1 MFISIKTIWLPKA
14 VDCECG
20 KLESNLVSVI
30 SKIPTLFLIIG
41 FNWPYFLGS
50 ELIIKWLTT
59 YLFIFFSLNLFKC
72 TTVSQGSIFWQL
84 LILPTCFIK
93 SDWPGDSA
101 FFLAIFHEKL
111 LKQNVIYLHKTSELL
126 SVFVYTYPITS
137 DIITTASKVFI
148 FGVTLGGILIRI
160 QSECRKIQTRITP
173 NTDTFYTVYVL
184 FFHCQWN

>member
-41 FNWPYFLGS
+41 FNWPNFLGS

-72 TTVSQGSIFWQL
+72 TTVSQGSISDSYWSYQH
-84 LILPTCFIK
+84 ILSNQVDQMIQP
-93 SDWPGDSA
+93 
-101 FFLAIFHEKL
+101 FFLPYFMKNYSNKTLYICIKHRSYY
-111 LKQNVIYLHKTSELL
+111 QYL
-126 SVFVYTYPITS
+126 Y
-137 DIITTASKVFI
+137 
-148 FGVTLGGILIRI
+148 
-160 QSECRKIQTRITP
+160 TRIPSLAT
-173 NTDTFYTVYVL
+173 
-184 FFHCQWN
+184 

>member
-1 MFISIKTIWLPKA
+1 MSSLINIITPSCLFLSRLWLPKA

-30 SKIPTLFLIIG
+30 SKIPTLFLITG
-41 FNWPYFLGS
+41 LNWSNFLGS
-50 ELIIKWLTT
+50 ELKIKWLTT

-84 LILPTCFIK
+84 LILSTYFIK
-93 SDWPGDSA
+93 SSWSDDSA

-111 LKQNVIYLHKTSELL
+111 FKQNAIYLHKTSELL

-137 DIITTASKVFI
+137 YIITTA
-148 FGVTLGGILIRI
+148 
-160 QSECRKIQTRITP
+160 
-173 NTDTFYTVYVL
+173 
-184 FFHCQWN
+184 